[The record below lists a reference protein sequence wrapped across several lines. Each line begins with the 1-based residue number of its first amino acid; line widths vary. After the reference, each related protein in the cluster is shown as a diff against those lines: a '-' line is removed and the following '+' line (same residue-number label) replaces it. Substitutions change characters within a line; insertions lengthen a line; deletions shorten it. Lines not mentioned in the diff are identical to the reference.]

1 MSDPT
6 RIIVY
11 RNPAEAALW
20 ESGMIFPI
28 MVAMALCVLAVLVTD
43 KIMSYF
49 GMNEWRRRDKFY
61 VHAPLAAG
69 IISAIATLWVML

>member
-28 MVAMALCVLAVLVTD
+28 MVAMALSVLAVLVVD
-43 KIMSYF
+43 KIMAYF
-49 GMNEWRRRDKFY
+49 GMNEWNRRGKFY
-61 VHAPLAAG
+61 EHTPLAAG